1 MYSSLADVK
10 KVFATMVQVSMILS
24 DPKTTNDP
32 MMAWVVNKQQ
42 VGHKAIYVRYVYIFV
57 QLCFSSNMEWTARQS
72 SGSNFSVLSLDR
84 LTNVQRSPNEVDT
97 F

>member
-1 MYSSLADVK
+1 
-10 KVFATMVQVSMILS
+10 MVQVSMILS

-57 QLCFSSNMEWTARQS
+57 QLCFSSNTERTDRQS
-72 SGSNFSVLSLDR
+72 RGSNFSVLSLD
-84 LTNVQRSPNEVDT
+84 LNLYITLSLSHFFPP
-97 F
+97 FHLF

>member
-1 MYSSLADVK
+1 
-10 KVFATMVQVSMILS
+10 MILS

-42 VGHKAIYVRYVYIFV
+42 VGHKAIYVYIFL
-57 QLCFSSNMEWTARQS
+57 QLCFSSNTEQTDRQS
-72 SGSNFSVLSLDR
+72 SGSSFYVLSLDW
-84 LTNVQRSPNEVDT
+84 LTNVQQSQNEVDT